1 MGNVNI
7 ILAENILKY
16 RRRSGLTQEALARAL
31 GVTFQAVSKWE
42 TGKSAPD
49 ISFLPTMADMF
60 ECTIDELFSR
70 ENKGKTG
77 ANCELYTELPWEDDD
92 TIRVFETL
100 GTRILKCSDRAGY
113 IEVTF
118 PCSSNEEQIQ
128 YFKVEV
134 LGNIVSNGTINGGV
148 ICHGNIECHNII
160 GDVTCGGDVS
170 ACHINAFGKIICN
183 KMVKK

>member
-16 RRRSGLTQEALARAL
+16 RRRRGFTQETLAKSL

-49 ISFLPTMADMF
+49 ISFLPTMAELF
-60 ECTIDELFSR
+60 ECSIDELFSR
-70 ENKGKTG
+70 DDKVG
-77 ANCELYTELPWEDDD
+77 AQSDICTELPWEDDN

-100 GTRILKCSDRAGY
+100 GRKILKCSDREGY
-113 IEVTF
+113 IEVIF
-118 PCSSNEEQIQ
+118 PCGREEQGQ
-128 YFKVEV
+128 YLNIEV
-134 LGNIVSNGTINGGV
+134 LGNIVSNSSINGDV
-148 ICHGNIECHNII
+148 ICHGNIECHNIN

-170 ACHINAFGKIICN
+170 ACHINAFGNIICN